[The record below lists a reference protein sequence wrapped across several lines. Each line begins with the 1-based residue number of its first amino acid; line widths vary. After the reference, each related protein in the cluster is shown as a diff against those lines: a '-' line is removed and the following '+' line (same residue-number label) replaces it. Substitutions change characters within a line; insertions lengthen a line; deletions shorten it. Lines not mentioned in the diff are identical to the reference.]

1 MLASP
6 PLNGRRASSCLAVAG
21 RLGARSPLTVPAPA
35 ALHPGSAASR
45 SNFLPTSRS
54 APREPAPES
63 SLLGRSRP
71 RASARR
77 PSRRSMCGRACTPR
91 TRAAARARTGAG
103 SRLAAW
109 PARPFK
115 FLSHS
120 AAAKRAQSA
129 DWHVARGRSA
139 SPRRRSWPPARAQRP
154 RHSRSASRRRSA
166 SERAN
171 SHCAEIHTRTEIET
185 GNDVR
190 PRTAD
195 YENETYAVRRNRS
208 PKTWGQFCCVPLGAR
223 GSRTHPD
230 QRRPRGQV
238 FRLLSLLMTTHG
250 PLPLELRCLNSKMHW
265 PSAELGRG
273 PPHAAWRGSVGH
285 PSGGPSAPGRRCWR
299 LGRKR
304 PSPFSN
310 SGPTPLRSDPNLE
323 GLKSL
328 RCCCAKGVG
337 HRAQL
342 MLRARRGAREN
353 DYPVPLLRT
362 PTPQSS
368 LSPVLTHSR
377 GVTTTESLELPTEM
391 IWCGSPLSSQP
402 SRWK

>member
-1 MLASP
+1 LLAS
-6 PLNGRRASSCLAVAG
+6 LRSNGRRASSSCLAVAG

-35 ALHPGSAASR
+35 GAALAPRRSR

-91 TRAAARARTGAG
+91 TRAAARALIGAG

-115 FLSHS
+115 FLLHS

-185 GNDVR
+185 
-190 PRTAD
+190 
-195 YENETYAVRRNRS
+195 
-208 PKTWGQFCCVPLGAR
+208 
-223 GSRTHPD
+223 
-230 QRRPRGQV
+230 
-238 FRLLSLLMTTHG
+238 
-250 PLPLELRCLNSKMHW
+250 
-265 PSAELGRG
+265 
-273 PPHAAWRGSVGH
+273 
-285 PSGGPSAPGRRCWR
+285 
-299 LGRKR
+299 
-304 PSPFSN
+304 
-310 SGPTPLRSDPNLE
+310 
-323 GLKSL
+323 
-328 RCCCAKGVG
+328 
-337 HRAQL
+337 
-342 MLRARRGAREN
+342 
-353 DYPVPLLRT
+353 
-362 PTPQSS
+362 
-368 LSPVLTHSR
+368 
-377 GVTTTESLELPTEM
+377 
-391 IWCGSPLSSQP
+391 
-402 SRWK
+402 